1 MSRFF
6 CLRALSWR
14 AGALLGFM
22 LALTTVFTGTASAHD
37 VLVDSDPAE
46 GQHYD
51 TAPSSVRL
59 TFNNELLDLGS
70 GAAGAVVQNAD
81 GQQVAE
87 LPLALDGRDA
97 SADLPELDDGSY
109 KLAWSV
115 VSSDGHRI
123 QGIINFTIGNESAA
137 GEQPSK
143 SEAEATGTDAVAK
156 AFPTWGMPIIA
167 LGIIATIIVLIVQ
180 LKRKKS

>member
-1 MSRFF
+1 MSR
-6 CLRALSWR
+6 CLSLRALAWR
-14 AGALLGFM
+14 AGALLGFV
-22 LALTTVFTGTASAHD
+22 LALTTVFTCTASAHD
-37 VLVDSDPAE
+37 VLIDSDPTE

-51 TAPSSVRL
+51 QAPSSVRL

-81 GQQVAE
+81 GEQVAE
-87 LPLALDGRDA
+87 LPLTLDGRDA
-97 SADLPELDDGSY
+97 SAELPELGDGSY

-123 QGIINFTIGNESAA
+123 QGIINFSIGDANAPGDDADVET
-137 GEQPSK
+137 EM
-143 SEAEATGTDAVAK
+143 TGTEAVAK
-156 AFPTWGMPIIA
+156 AFPTWGTPIIA
-167 LGIIATIIVLIVQ
+167 LGIITTIIVLIIQ